1 MISMQKVSCCDLNVK
16 REKGG
21 VTNRWILKNNQ
32 NILNVKTGNV
42 FFVGKG
48 KITKILLLMLV
59 CEYWLKSGYR
69 CIVCQILVWHL
80 FIVILYIIPTV
91 MRTYIYCRVIIS
103 YSLFLSFTEDTK
115 QYLRRSFIVRIGHI
129 NAWGKSIRV

>member
-1 MISMQKVSCCDLNVK
+1 MISIQKASCCDLKEK
-16 REKGG
+16 RVGRQIDEY
-21 VTNRWILKNNQ
+21 LKNNQ

-48 KITKILLLMLV
+48 KKTKILLLMLV
-59 CEYWLKSGYR
+59 CEYWLKSVYR

-91 MRTYIYCRVIIS
+91 MRICIHCRVIIS
-103 YSLFLSFTEDTK
+103 YSFHKQMIFLSS
-115 QYLRRSFIVRIGHI
+115 RRGSIVWIRPII
-129 NAWGKSIRV
+129 LWGIEKKGLMFF